1 MYKYLEEEMAIK
13 QMEFEN
19 KLKMKLNEKDWNVRE
34 ECKRK
39 LEERIQ
45 TVANNLKYEIDLKEK
60 DQRCKMERKND
71 EMASVEESLLKTL
84 ASNNELG
91 KLATSMKKSQNFN
104 RNFNFQLGN

>member
-1 MYKYLEEEMAIK
+1 
-13 QMEFEN
+13 
-19 KLKMKLNEKDWNVRE
+19 
-34 ECKRK
+34 
-39 LEERIQ
+39 
-45 TVANNLKYEIDLKEK
+45 
-60 DQRCKMERKND
+60 MERKND